1 MYYRSPMPDLP
12 SREQRPA
19 YPPLPTTDPLTGEP
33 FNMDLKAVKDAVQ
46 RTAGKL
52 HITPILSSVGAADAL
67 RRSGG
72 PALGDGRVRF
82 KSEHLQRSGSYKVRG
97 MLNRVARL
105 VEFFGIDDVKRR
117 GIITFS
123 AGNAAAAYAWAGR
136 AYGIPVEVVMPAK
149 AVPAKIAACKAYG
162 AIVHLVDGHMGTA
175 GELKNKLVA
184 ERGLIDAH
192 PFDDP
197 FVIAG
202 HGSMGIEILEQ
213 IPEADLVIGGLG
225 GGGMLC
231 GASVALRALKPE
243 IRLYGVEPDGSSAV
257 KQAVD
262 AGGVVPVTPVTV
274 ADGLGAPY
282 AGSWTLPL
290 ASSLLDGLVTLPDEE
305 ILGGLRFAMERLKQ
319 VVEPAGAAA
328 LAALL
333 FGHIPVIP
341 GDRVV
346 IILSG
351 GNVDLTRIPE
361 FLERATA
368 VPGA

>member
-1 MYYRSPMPDLP
+1 
-12 SREQRPA
+12 
-19 YPPLPTTDPLTGEP
+19 
-33 FNMDLKAVKDAVQ
+33 MDLKAVKDAAQ

-105 VEFFGIDDVKRR
+105 VEFFGIEDVKRR

-162 AIVHLVDGHMGTA
+162 ATVHLVEGHMGTA

-202 HGSMGIEILEQ
+202 HGSIGVEILEQ
-213 IPEADLVIGGLG
+213 IPEADVVIGGLG

-262 AGGVVPVTPVTV
+262 TGGVVPVTPVTV

-282 AGSWTLPL
+282 AGSWTLPPRHPPRRRDPRWL
-290 ASSLLDGLVTLPDEE
+290 AIRHGAPQA
-305 ILGGLRFAMERLKQ
+305 GGGARRRRRSRRPPLWAHSRNSRGQGGHHPERRKRRSH
-319 VVEPAGAAA
+319 P
-328 LAALL
+328 
-333 FGHIPVIP
+333 HPRIP
-341 GDRVV
+341 GTRQTRPWR
-346 IILSG
+346 I
-351 GNVDLTRIPE
+351 DLDVWANGHLP
-361 FLERATA
+361 FY
-368 VPGA
+368 

>member
-1 MYYRSPMPDLP
+1 
-12 SREQRPA
+12 
-19 YPPLPTTDPLTGEP
+19 
-33 FNMDLKAVKDAVQ
+33 
-46 RTAGKL
+46 
-52 HITPILSSVGAADAL
+52 
-67 RRSGG
+67 
-72 PALGDGRVRF
+72 
-82 KSEHLQRSGSYKVRG
+82 
-97 MLNRVARL
+97 
-105 VEFFGIDDVKRR
+105 
-117 GIITFS
+117 
-123 AGNAAAAYAWAGR
+123 
-136 AYGIPVEVVMPAK
+136 
-149 AVPAKIAACKAYG
+149 
-162 AIVHLVDGHMGTA
+162 MGTA

-202 HGSMGIEILEQ
+202 HGSIGVEILEQ
-213 IPEADLVIGGLG
+213 IPEADVVIGGLG

-262 AGGVVPVTPVTV
+262 TGGVVPVTPVTV

-361 FLERATA
+361 FLERATP

>member
-1 MYYRSPMPDLP
+1 
-12 SREQRPA
+12 
-19 YPPLPTTDPLTGEP
+19 
-33 FNMDLKAVKDAVQ
+33 MDLGAVNDAAR
-46 RTAGKL
+46 RTAGRL
-52 HITPILSSVGAADAL
+52 HLTPILSSVGAADAI

-72 PALGDGRVRF
+72 PSLGDGRVRL

-105 VEFFGIDDVKRR
+105 VEFLGVEEVRRR

-136 AYGIPVEVVMPAK
+136 AYGIPVDVVMPAK
-149 AVPAKIAACKAYG
+149 AVPAKIAACTAYG
-162 AIVHLVDGHMGTA
+162 ATVHLVEGHMGAA
-175 GELKNKLVA
+175 GELKDRLVA

-202 HGSMGIEILEQ
+202 HGTMGIEILEQ
-213 IPEADLVIGGLG
+213 IPETDVVVGGLG

-231 GASVALRALKPE
+231 GAAVALRALRPS
-243 IRLYGVEPDGSSAV
+243 IRIYGVEPDGSSAV

-262 AGGVVPVTPVTV
+262 SGGVVPVTPVTV

-290 ASSLLDGLVTLPDEE
+290 ASSLLDDLIVLPDEE
-305 ILGGLRFAMERLKQ
+305 ILGGLRFAMERIKQ

-333 FGHIPVIP
+333 FGRIPVVS

-346 IILSG
+346 VILSG
-351 GNVDLTRIPE
+351 GNVDLARIPE
-361 FLERATA
+361 FLERAAA

>member
-1 MYYRSPMPDLP
+1 
-12 SREQRPA
+12 
-19 YPPLPTTDPLTGEP
+19 
-33 FNMDLKAVKDAVQ
+33 
-46 RTAGKL
+46 
-52 HITPILSSVGAADAL
+52 
-67 RRSGG
+67 
-72 PALGDGRVRF
+72 
-82 KSEHLQRSGSYKVRG
+82 
-97 MLNRVARL
+97 
-105 VEFFGIDDVKRR
+105 VKRR

-136 AYGIPVEVVMPAK
+136 AYGIPVEVVMPAT

-162 AIVHLVDGHMGTA
+162 AIVHLVDGNMGTA
-175 GELKNKLVA
+175 GELKSKLVA

-213 IPEADLVIGGLG
+213 IPEADVVIGGLG

-346 IILSG
+346 VILSG

-361 FLERATA
+361 FLERAA
-368 VPGA
+368 PVPGA

>member
-1 MYYRSPMPDLP
+1 
-12 SREQRPA
+12 
-19 YPPLPTTDPLTGEP
+19 
-33 FNMDLKAVKDAVQ
+33 
-46 RTAGKL
+46 
-52 HITPILSSVGAADAL
+52 
-67 RRSGG
+67 
-72 PALGDGRVRF
+72 
-82 KSEHLQRSGSYKVRG
+82 
-97 MLNRVARL
+97 
-105 VEFFGIDDVKRR
+105 
-117 GIITFS
+117 
-123 AGNAAAAYAWAGR
+123 
-136 AYGIPVEVVMPAK
+136 MPAK

-162 AIVHLVDGHMGTA
+162 ATVHLVEGHMGTA

-213 IPEADLVIGGLG
+213 IPEADVVIGGLG

-305 ILGGLRFAMERLKQ
+305 ILGARRRRRTRCSPLRAHSRNSRGQGGHHPERRKRRSH
-319 VVEPAGAAA
+319 P
-328 LAALL
+328 
-333 FGHIPVIP
+333 HPRIP
-341 GDRVV
+341 GTRHTRPWR
-346 IILSG
+346 I
-351 GNVDLTRIPE
+351 DLDVWANGHLP
-361 FLERATA
+361 FY
-368 VPGA
+368 